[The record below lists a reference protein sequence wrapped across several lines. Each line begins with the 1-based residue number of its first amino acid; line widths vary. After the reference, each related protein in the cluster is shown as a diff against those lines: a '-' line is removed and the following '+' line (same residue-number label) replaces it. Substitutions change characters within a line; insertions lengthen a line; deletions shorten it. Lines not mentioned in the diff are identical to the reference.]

1 MLSKNWTV
9 DWSMS
14 IHDPI
19 ITSNSNNSN
28 NIIKKHF
35 NNQKFQN
42 ANILKCLHSNYC
54 AYPIIT
60 RWKLENRHNYMLDK
74 RLKFR
79 NETSQ
84 KNVLQFM
91 CVERNGVCY
100 IPGVSDIYVYIQLFL
115 KKFHSLSFLI

>member
-9 DWSMS
+9 DWSIS

-19 ITSNSNNSN
+19 VTSNSNNN
-28 NIIKKHF
+28 IKKHF

-42 ANILKCLHSNYC
+42 ENILKCLHSNYC

-100 IPGVSDIYVYIQLFL
+100 IPGVSDIYIYIY
-115 KKFHSLSFLI
+115 IDI